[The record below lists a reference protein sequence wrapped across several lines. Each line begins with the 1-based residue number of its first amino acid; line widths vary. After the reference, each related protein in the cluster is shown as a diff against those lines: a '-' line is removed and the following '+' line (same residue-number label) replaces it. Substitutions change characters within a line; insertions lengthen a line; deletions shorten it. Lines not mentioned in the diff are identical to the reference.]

1 MKKVLI
7 SLLALVVLFTSCS
20 TVASN
25 TDSGTISVSGSSTI
39 YMEPDMASF
48 TVSAEA
54 TKETSEEARSET
66 DRIINEAVSVLTEKY
81 GVSVDDIKT
90 NYLTLSPE
98 YSYVDNQRV
107 LVGQRGSQSIDISL
121 SDINQIGPIVE
132 DLAKINGISVG
143 SITLDKKDKTAE
155 IEEARVQAVQDALK
169 KAETYANALGKEVG
183 DVIALT
189 DSSSPVPYNKGLRVE
204 VAAFAAA
211 DQSYSTNFYSYDLTL
226 SDSVSLIVEIQ

>member
-1 MKKVLI
+1 MKKALI

-54 TKETSEEARSET
+54 TKETSEEARGET

-183 DVIALT
+183 DVVALN

-204 VAAFAAA
+204 AAAFAAA

-226 SDSVSLIVEIQ
+226 SDSVSLIIEIQ

>member
-1 MKKVLI
+1 MKKALI

-54 TKETSEEARSET
+54 TKETSEEARGET

-183 DVIALT
+183 DVVALN

-204 VAAFAAA
+204 ATAFAAA

-226 SDSVSLIVEIQ
+226 SDNVNLIIEIQ

>member
-1 MKKVLI
+1 MKKALI

-20 TVASN
+20 TVTSN

-54 TKETSEEARSET
+54 TRETSEEARGET

-107 LVGQRGSQSIDISL
+107 LVGQRRSQSIDISL

-183 DVIALT
+183 DVVALT

-204 VAAFAAA
+204 AAAFAAA